1 MPLAPERRA
10 SSVSCEG
17 TKLSDEDAR
26 ALAGG
31 RTLLASLHAG
41 PELSLIHNPG
51 IWQKIHCAIAHR
63 GHNAW

>member
-26 ALAGG
+26 ALAGC
-31 RTLLASLHAG
+31 RTLLASLHEG
-41 PELSLIHNPG
+41 HELSLIHNPG
-51 IWQKIHCAIAHR
+51 I
-63 GHNAW
+63 